1 MHLMTDLDF
10 SFDEMYIFIKQAEIF
25 NASSL
30 YNILTQ
36 NDKVKLS
43 KEKFEQFLLN
53 VDNVNIDSLPP
64 KEVYDYADIVN
75 LNIDHNTFLIAKPLG
90 QQITAANANYPYT
103 INPFDAVSYDAYLEK
118 YANDMITTSNQ
129 SLLLQYGEVT
139 DNTIYLCL
147 AKDVLL
153 FTRTER
159 NLPEP
164 STIKIYFP
172 YLHERN
178 IVSLA
183 QLIENRELLK
193 GYSQSLLTETFEKN
207 IKNVNLFYEN
217 YANRNKEDMKYVETG
232 IKSIILTLKPA
243 YNFHMPLDVVFKL
256 IHATK
261 NVPLIKMN
269 LSKRRENIYRLYTD
283 KIATNGTKIPYLS
296 KGVIFK
302 WIQLMGKTR
311 SVALYIEYM
320 DPTADSLMPI
330 ICEFENNGNITI
342 KANFATSMKIDK
354 VNELFI
360 THVNPVIDIV
370 KEYLEQSGYNMLNF
384 TDIKSNNV
392 EIINIDFVMH
402 IPITHKI
409 RIKKIIGCVSSV
421 FNVVTDN
428 LTSSNKGY
436 IAMRFKRVANYNEM
450 DAQESMIVDMSKP
463 ELNYTDDEII
473 TELKSNFNLSE
484 DAAREKYI
492 EVKRAAE
499 EMQLAN
505 RRLKNVNNPGY
516 PTKNLIELL

>member
-1 MHLMTDLDF
+1 MDGFIEPIYKLAYVSQNTVYVFIGSKAVAKEGEEEASIDLDLLFKQNPEDPIFDGIFTVDELEKITENNKTVIFLPERIHLDDTIEIIKKKILMHLMTDLDL

-25 NASSL
+25 NASAL

-75 LNIDHNTFLIAKPLG
+75 LNIDHNTFLITKPLG

-129 SLLLQYGEVT
+129 SLLLQYGEVN

-243 YNFHMPLDVVFKL
+243 YNFHMPLEVVFKL

-311 SVALYIEYM
+311 SVAVYIEYM
-320 DPTADSLMPI
+320 DPTADSLIPI
-330 ICEFENNGNITI
+330 ICEF
-342 KANFATSMKIDK
+342 
-354 VNELFI
+354 
-360 THVNPVIDIV
+360 
-370 KEYLEQSGYNMLNF
+370 
-384 TDIKSNNV
+384 
-392 EIINIDFVMH
+392 
-402 IPITHKI
+402 
-409 RIKKIIGCVSSV
+409 
-421 FNVVTDN
+421 
-428 LTSSNKGY
+428 
-436 IAMRFKRVANYNEM
+436 
-450 DAQESMIVDMSKP
+450 
-463 ELNYTDDEII
+463 
-473 TELKSNFNLSE
+473 
-484 DAAREKYI
+484 
-492 EVKRAAE
+492 
-499 EMQLAN
+499 
-505 RRLKNVNNPGY
+505 
-516 PTKNLIELL
+516 